1 MAGAELNDDMLSI
14 KEETTVVLTP
24 KGGTLQTYAYREAP
38 YVIYRKGIYYF
49 FWSVDDTGSPNYHVV
64 YGTAQSPL
72 GPIEVAK
79 EPIVLIQNPKEEL
92 YGPAHNS
99 ILQVPGKDKWYIVYH
114 RINKNHLNDGPGWH
128 REVCI
133 DRMEFNPDGTIK
145 QVIPTP

>member
-1 MAGAELNDDMLSI
+1 MFTSESTLHNAGQFYN
-14 KEETTVVLTP
+14 
-24 KGGTLQTYAYREAP
+24 
-38 YVIYRKGIYYF
+38 F
-49 FWSVDDTGSPNYHVV
+49 
-64 YGTAQSPL
+64 
-72 GPIEVAK
+72 AK
-79 EPIVLIQNPKEEL
+79 LIGFRNIQRIQNPKEEI